1 MKETILTA
9 LSLCLTIL
17 FVSVG
22 LLLSV
27 YFFSN
32 KLGFL
37 TFISGAI
44 GYSLVLRPAVNEWE
58 QRFKK
63 WLKIEK

>member
-27 YFFSN
+27 YFISN
-32 KLGFL
+32 ELGFL

-44 GYSLVLRPAVNEWE
+44 GYSLVLRPAVSEWD

-63 WLKIEK
+63 WFKIEK